1 MPSSSI
7 EKRSNSGLA
16 ETGKRTLMRVILAS
30 TGVTLGGFSVLQFLA
45 GNHLFALLEVVMTS
59 VLLYGAWRIVHV
71 RNMTPWIYL
80 YIIPT
85 SAFITYII
93 IMPDAS
99 KAAFVWVYTIPLMSY
114 LLLGRA
120 RGFLLSTPLMIIPT
134 VLYFEQ
140 HKVALDT
147 AGLIDLGN
155 AVACGLLIIAFV
167 HIYES
172 LRAAAHAQLEH
183 IAQTDAL
190 TGVMSRG
197 SFQQMLDGSIAEAER
212 SQAPLVLVIM
222 DIDHFKGVNDDWG
235 HDAGDQA
242 LRHMSTLLKQ
252 RLRVTDSVG
261 RLGGEEFG
269 VLLRNT
275 DSDRAANLIEA
286 LRVQIV
292 STPLQ
297 YGEDIVPLSA
307 TFGLAEWPHDGRTSN
322 ELYRCADK
330 RLYLGKSRGRNQLVG
345 RDYRGAEM
353 PAHSLNPSL

>member
-1 MPSSSI
+1 MPSNSI
-7 EKRSNSGLA
+7 DKRASSGLA
-16 ETGKRTLMRVILAS
+16 EAGKRTLMRVILAC
-30 TGVTLGGFSVLQFLA
+30 TGFTLGGFSILQFIS
-45 GNHLFALLEVVMTS
+45 GNHLFASLEVLLTL
-59 VLLYGAWRIVHV
+59 VLLFGAWRIVRV
-71 RNMTPWIYL
+71 RNMTPWIFL

-85 SAFITYII
+85 SFFINYII
-93 IMPDAS
+93 IMPEAS

-134 VLYFEQ
+134 LLYFEQ
-140 HKVALDT
+140 NKVALDT

-167 HIYES
+167 HIYET

-183 IAQTDAL
+183 IAQTDSL

-197 SFQQMLDGSIAEAER
+197 SFQQALESSIAEAER
-212 SQAPLVLVIM
+212 SHTPLVLVIM

-252 RLRVTDSVG
+252 RVRVTDSVG

-269 VLLRNT
+269 VLLRGT
-275 DSDRAANLIEA
+275 DSDRAASLIEA

-307 TFGLAEWPHDGRTSN
+307 TFGLAEWPLDGQTAN

-345 RDYRGAEM
+345 RDHRGAQT
-353 PAHSLNPSL
+353 PAHS